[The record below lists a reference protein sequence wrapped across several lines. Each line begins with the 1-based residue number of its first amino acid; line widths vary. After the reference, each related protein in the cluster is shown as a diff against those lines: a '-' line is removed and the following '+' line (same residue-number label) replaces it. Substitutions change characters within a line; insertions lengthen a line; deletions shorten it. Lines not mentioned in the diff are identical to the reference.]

1 MSDGI
6 MTEIMTTQ
14 TAAISLNL
22 TQRRVAGLCAA
33 GKLNGAAKMGKT
45 WLIPALS
52 VLIYKATHAGN
63 GKRQGKRTSQKR
75 EQKREAEQSCLR

>member
-1 MSDGI
+1 MSNGI

-14 TAAISLNL
+14 AAAAYLNL

-33 GKLNGAAKMGKT
+33 GELNGAAKMGKT

-52 VLIYKATHAGN
+52 VHIYGATHPKN
-63 GKRQGKRTSQKR
+63 RKRRREGTSR
-75 EQKREAEQSCLR
+75 ELEAE